1 MQQPLYRTV
10 CEQPVWPWPLW
21 DVEMLQAPLLTIG
34 SCFSDRVGQR
44 MQQVGMP
51 VLQNP
56 YGVVFNPASLCQQLL
71 ASAEDLC
78 RHTVQTAEGWRS
90 YHLHSRWVAATEEE
104 LLGKVA
110 QQVQVRDEAL
120 AQSKYM
126 VMTLG
131 TASSWYLKEE
141 DVLVAN
147 CQKQPAA
154 LFQKRLLTPEQV
166 VAAIE
171 TVLLHY
177 PEIRIILSVSPV
189 RHTRETL
196 QGNQVSKSILLYA
209 AYLLREK
216 HPDRV
221 FYFPAYEL
229 VIDDLRDYR
238 FYEADMVH
246 PTPVAVQ
253 HVWNYFVNTVASPA
267 LQAHFRAVETTA
279 IAQGHIPILPTP

>member
-1 MQQPLYRTV
+1 MQQPLYRTI

-21 DVEMLQAPLLTIG
+21 DMEAMRTPLLTIG

-44 MQQVGMP
+44 MQQAGMP

-56 YGVVFNPASLCQQLL
+56 FGVVFNPASLSQQLL
-71 ASAEDLC
+71 GSAEDLC

-90 YHLHSRWVAATEEE
+90 YHLHSRWVAATEAE
-104 LLGKVA
+104 LLHKVA
-110 QQVQVRDEAL
+110 AQVQVRDEVL
-120 AQSKYM
+120 AKSQYLI
-126 VMTLG
+126 MTLG
-131 TASSWYLKEE
+131 TASSWYLKEP

-154 LFQKRLLTPEQV
+154 LFLKRLLTPDEV

-171 TVLLHY
+171 AVMVRY
-177 PEIRIILSVSPV
+177 PELRIILSVSPV

-209 AYLLREK
+209 TYLLREK
-216 HPDRV
+216 HPARV

-246 PTPVAVQ
+246 PSAVAVQ
-253 HVWNYFVNTVASPA
+253 HVWNYFVNTVASPD
-267 LQAHFRAVETTA
+267 LQAHFKAAEKAA
-279 IAQGHIPILPTP
+279 IAQGHIPIRPTP